1 MSSMTYNSSRPGSA
15 FGRIGFGGAAIGIS
29 DYMGRY
35 DAAAEPNREASRLA
49 LIECN
54 KLGISYID
62 TAPGYGAGL
71 SETIIGETLGRLP
84 NPYFLATKVPLNA
97 RHEVR
102 RSFEQSLGRLGVD
115 RLDLLQI
122 HGGSIKD
129 ADVADI
135 LAPGGMLAQMQRLR
149 DEGLIKEIGFT
160 SEDNN
165 AAVYRLIETGEFDSM
180 QIAYNLIL
188 QHPYEPTRPFG
199 SLYAAK
205 EKGMRVVTMRTAT
218 SGIFQRWVQMVN
230 PGNTFDYNE
239 ALVQFVLSNR
249 LVDVAL
255 VGIRTIDVA
264 QSCAR
269 LMNDEGSRIDVDALW
284 NRFV

>member
-1 MSSMTYNSSRPGSA
+1 MTSVIYNSSRPGAA

-29 DYMGRY
+29 DYMGHY
-35 DAAAEPNREASRLA
+35 DAAAEVNREASRLA
-49 LIECN
+49 LIACN
-54 KLGISYID
+54 QLGISYID
-62 TAPGYGAGL
+62 TAPGYGSGL
-71 SETIIGETLGRLP
+71 SETIIGETLSRLP

-102 RSFEQSLGRLGVD
+102 RSFEESLRRLRVD

-129 ADVADI
+129 EDVADI
-135 LAPGGMLAQMQRLR
+135 LTPGGMLAQMQALR

-165 AAVYRLIETGEFDSM
+165 VAVYRLIETDAFDSM

-205 EKGMRVVTMRTAT
+205 DKDMRVVTMRTAT

-230 PGNTFDYNE
+230 PGNSFDYNE
-239 ALVQFVLSNR
+239 ALVQFVLSNK
-249 LVDVAL
+249 LVDIAL
-255 VGIRTIDVA
+255 VGIRTVEVA

-269 LMNDEGSRIDVDALW
+269 LMHDESGRIDVDALW